1 MNEYHSSKK
10 WQFLGHAN
18 SQNSQNSHNSHDSH
32 NNQSSKRSQNSK
44 RSPNRKNEAIFLK
57 VWKLLVL
64 SYCAFFTSFRCRF
77 TTFMMVVK
85 AARMPSFLRLNSNQ
99 EARICLV
106 KCESVRGFGFK
117 SVFDLSM
124 THPKLDW
131 RSKAWKLPRA
141 PPKYWRM
148 IWSKWLTRITPH
160 RRLLSVWCRREMK
173 LYRVIY
179 KMKGFL
185 DKPGIHFR

>member
-18 SQNSQNSHNSHDSH
+18 SHNSQNSKSS
-32 NNQSSKRSQNSK
+32 QSSKNSK
-44 RSPNRKNEAIFLK
+44 RSHNSQRSPNRHNEAIIFE

-85 AARMPSFLRLNSNQ
+85 AARMPSFLRSNSNQ

-106 KCESVRGFGFK
+106 KCESVRGSDSK

-160 RRLLSVWCRREMK
+160 RRLLSVWYRREMK